1 MFIAGTTMPASA
13 KNPYLIYKICFLH
26 IDLQRQANIPCQY
39 VKPDNMKFI
48 FPLLATAVIFNIG
61 CTKSYTESSCINRK
75 IAAIKAQKKWNPP
88 ASVTEYLYKGKTVYL
103 FSSNC
108 CDQFNYLY
116 DKECNKICAPS
127 GGITG
132 NGDGACPDFSDSAK
146 LIRVV
151 WKDNR

>member
-1 MFIAGTTMPASA
+1 MLVTGTAMPAPA

-39 VKPDNMKFI
+39 VKPFNMKFI
-48 FPLLATAVIFNIG
+48 FPVLASASIFITG
-61 CTKSYTESSCINRK
+61 CTKAYTESSCINKK

-88 ASVTEYLYKGKTVYL
+88 ASVSEYLYKGKTVYL
-103 FSSNC
+103 FSSDC

-116 DKECNKICAPS
+116 DETCNKICAPS

-132 NGDGACPDFSDSAK
+132 HGDGTCTDFSDSSK

-151 WKDNR
+151 WQDER